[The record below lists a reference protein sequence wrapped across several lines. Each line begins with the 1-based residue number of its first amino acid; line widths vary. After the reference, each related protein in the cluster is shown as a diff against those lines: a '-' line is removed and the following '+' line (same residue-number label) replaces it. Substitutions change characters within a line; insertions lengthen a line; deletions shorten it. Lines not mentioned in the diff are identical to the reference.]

1 MMRIG
6 LPNGLLTS
14 HQLRVIGGI
23 TKKYARNLADI
34 TTRQNI
40 QLHWLTIDRLVDV
53 VEALTAIGLCPK
65 GACGDVVRNVTGCPL
80 AGLRRITS

>member
-14 HQLRVIGGI
+14 HQLRTIGQI
-23 TKKYARNLADI
+23 TQKYARNLSDI

-40 QLHWLTIDRLVDV
+40 QLHWLTIGALVEITDQ
-53 VEALTAIGLCPK
+53 LTEIGPVAE
-65 GACGDVVRNVTGCPL
+65 GR
-80 AGLRRITS
+80 LRRRRPQRSPAARLRE